1 MDDSEQMVS
10 ALKDAVACAVT
21 MRGPHTIEERAAL
34 VDQTT
39 AAILAAMRKGG
50 VPQWQTIDSAPKDG
64 RYVDLWSIE
73 RDHGFGFRTVN
84 AFWKDGGWHQRHW
97 GKLTCSTVTHWMELP
112 TGPGTAAPQPP
123 AADTSLEYAQIF
135 EEGRLRGRAE
145 HIAETTM
152 VNFAARMYGIEPLDR
167 DGIIEACVS
176 AIAELRNGKD
186 ADSTACYFLNN
197 AIDAIRA
204 MKVQK

>member
-1 MDDSEQMVS
+1 MIDTPD
-10 ALKDAVACAVT
+10 ALIIGTVLDTAREMARFPSVLAEVKQ
-21 MRGPHTIEERAAL
+21 EEALLALRARL
-34 VDQTT
+34 T
-39 AAILAAMRKGG
+39 AGDAAMRKGG

-145 HIAETTM
+145 HIAETRM
-152 VNFAARMYGIEPLDR
+152 VDFAARMYGIEPLDR
-167 DGIIEACVS
+167 DGIIEACAKV
-176 AIAELRNGKD
+176 AEAYEPICDRCPSGV
-186 ADSTACYFLNN
+186 AA
-197 AIDAIRA
+197 AIRA